1 MNPHDHNFQP
11 PREATF
17 MMARL
22 FATVL
27 FGIAMFVVG
36 YMSAEI
42 RFKANPPVCKP
53 VVIQKQS
60 AYPTGKAEVAR
71 FARQFRNQDGGWIK

>member
-1 MNPHDHNFQP
+1 MNPHDRNM

-22 FATVL
+22 FATML
-27 FGIAMFVVG
+27 FGMAMFVVG

-53 VVIQKQS
+53 VQQKQ
-60 AYPTGKAEVAR
+60 AEYPRTKAQIAR
-71 FARQFRNQDGGWIK
+71 FVRQFHNQDAGWIR